1 MREAVIV
8 EAVRSPVGRKK
19 GKLANYH
26 PVDLGAHALKALV
39 KKAKIDPKEIDD
51 VYFGCVSQAGA
62 QALNIGRNCVLAAG
76 FPIDVPATTMDR
88 QCGSSLTAINS
99 AAMSI
104 MAGVNECAIGAGA
117 ESMDMVPMG
126 SNFMNG
132 PGMPG
137 TPELMEKYPVT
148 SQHNSAEMLA
158 KKWGITRQEADEFSL
173 RSHQRAA
180 KAIKE
185 GRFKSQIATM
195 ELKKE
200 DGTTEI
206 FDTDEGVRA
215 DTSMEKLS
223 SLMPVTG
230 PEGLVTAGNASQI
243 SDGAGAVL
251 IMSSEK
257 AKKLGLKPRARIVA
271 MDVVGDDPVMMLSGP
286 IPATRKILQKAGLRI
301 TDIDVTEINEAFAVV
316 PIAWGK
322 EIKPNWEKVNPNGG
336 AVALGHPLG
345 ATGAILVTKTLYEL
359 ERTGGRYGMITLCTG
374 GGMAPITIIERL
386 DGKS

>member
-26 PVDLGAHALKALV
+26 PVELGGHVLRELV

-62 QALNIGRNCVLAAG
+62 QALNIGRNCVLEAG
-76 FPIDVPATTMDR
+76 FPISVPATTMDR

-104 MAGVNECAIGAGA
+104 MAGVNECVIAAGA

-132 PGMPG
+132 PGQPF
-137 TPELMEKYPVT
+137 TPELIEKYPVT
-148 SQHNSAEMLA
+148 SQHNSAEMVA

-173 RSHQRAA
+173 RSHKRAA
-180 KAIKE
+180 KAIDE
-185 GRFKSQIATM
+185 GRFKSQIVPITI
-195 ELKKE
+195 KKE

-206 FDTDEGVRA
+206 MDTDEGVRR
-215 DTSMEKLS
+215 DTSIEKLA

-251 IMSSEK
+251 LISREK

-271 MDVVGDDPVMMLSGP
+271 MDVVGDDPVLMLSGP
-286 IPATRKILQKAGLRI
+286 IPATRKILQKTGLKI

-322 EIKPNWEKVNPNGG
+322 ELNPNWEKVNPNGG

-345 ATGAILVTKTLYEL
+345 GTGAILFTKALYEL

-386 DGKS
+386 DG